1 MKGIQWY
8 FFIFCVR
15 NLFFLPPPLRR
26 LEEKKKFLFDE
37 YTVM

>member
-15 NLFFLPPPLRR
+15 NLFFLPPLRR
-26 LEEKKKFLFDE
+26 PEEKKKFLFDE

>member
-15 NLFFLPPPLRR
+15 NLFRR
-26 LEEKKKFLFDE
+26 PEEKKKFLFDE